1 MAGSGPFRAV
11 LAMLEGCYADVLGL
25 EQFVQR
31 LREAAACRPGE
42 AELLQRGDS
51 ELYQTFVSQCVV
63 CVPRGARA
71 IPQPLSF
78 QQLSSESEVVIRV
91 IQRLCE
97 KKKKN
102 VLAFGYALL
111 DENSSYL
118 QVMSTS
124 NICSY
129 LPNTATETLRM
140 SVLWETLLSRI
151 GDDIMMYLLE
161 HCAIFML
168 VPPSCSYQICGQPM
182 YELASS
188 NAAPSTVFVKQR
200 YSKSRHNI
208 LFDYVQKKCQL
219 SKTNRWKW
227 KPRSEINIL
236 STKSQGNNKTQ
247 GSAPDYEHS
256 ATAKGAVGQNSK
268 TNKQVRM
275 VTGNLENLRGP
286 NLCPVAT
293 ATPSKRK
300 LDRDQF
306 EVTAKRMK
314 INLREEDDAWSFGS
328 NEDKNKFTLDIIY
341 DTQSLSCVESF
352 SVNNFMKIKSISQE
366 NESRAETPDAPSLVQ
381 EVQNSKEKSVTDD
394 ESSLRLRVQCNKLYK
409 SSTYTKTNSSRE
421 GVELDICKFQVGSVQ
436 MKKAEDKFL
445 KYRGLKCPPT
455 NIAKKLSNK
464 ISRSRV
470 YIGRKCLLYSSG
482 SFRECFPKSFL
493 LNRLKGSQAGGQ
505 QLVEMIFLNSKM
517 LPQKCSANIPSYNW
531 RKKRLP
537 KRYWQMRDVFQK
549 LLKNHAKCPYLVLLK
564 KNCPVWI
571 PETNSSKTDTIC
583 QSVSC
588 DRVQIDREAEGQ
600 VGKEPTI
607 CLTSNSRE
615 GGYTDVPNGSCLLS
629 KRTSTDLGIL
639 SSPEKFVL
647 GQTENERQNAKEFC
661 DPGLKELLRQHN
673 SHWQVYVFVRECLDL
688 VVPEELWGSSYN
700 KCRFLKNVKTFIAL
714 GKFARFSLQEL
725 MWKMR
730 VNDCTWLRVIKG
742 DHFVPALEHH
752 YREEILA
759 KFLYWLMDTYIVQLL
774 RSFFYITE
782 TMFQK
787 NMLFFYRKLIWSKLQ
802 NIGMRNHFAKVHL
815 RALSAEEIEKIQQKK
830 CVPMA
835 SKLRFIPKP
844 NGLRPIVKVN
854 TVVGAKTLNRKS
866 RDKKVH
872 YFNTQLKNL
881 FSVLNYERT
890 ENTSLLGSSVFGKDD
905 IYKIWRKF
913 VSEVLES
920 NDKIPHFY
928 YVKADVTG
936 AYDTIPHDKL
946 VEVVSQI
953 LDPEKR
959 TVYCIRRY
967 AVIKITMNG
976 QIRKYYRRH
985 VSTFKDFM
993 SHMRLFVSHLQE
1005 TTSLQNAIVVEQSL
1019 SLNETSS
1026 SLFAFFLQMIH
1037 NNILEIEGRY
1047 YLQCC
1052 GIPQGSILSTLLCS
1066 LCYGDMENKLF
1077 CGIQRDGVLIR
1088 LIDDFLLLTPHLTLA
1103 KTFLRTLA
1111 TGIPEYGFLINP
1123 KKTVMNFPV
1132 DEDIPGCSKFKQ
1144 LPYCGVIP
1152 WCGLLLD
1159 IQTLEVYCDYSSYAC
1174 TSIRS
1179 SLSFNSSSTAGKN
1192 MKYKLVTVL
1201 KLKCHSLFLNL
1212 QVNSLRTVFI
1222 NIYKIF
1228 LLQAYR
1234 FHACVLQLPFN
1245 QQVRKNPC
1253 FFLRI
1258 ISDTASCCYSIL
1270 ETKNTG
1276 IALGTK
1282 GASGLFPSEAAE
1294 WLCYHAFI
1302 IKLTN
1307 HKVVY
1312 KCLLRSLKIC
1322 ELQLFK
1328 KIPKATMQLL
1338 KTVTEPALCKDFK
1351 AIMD

>member
-11 LAMLEGCYADVLGL
+11 LAMLERCYADVLGL

-111 DENSSYL
+111 DENSSYS

-161 HCAIFML
+161 HCAMFML

-182 YELASS
+182 YELTSS

-208 LFDYVQKKCQL
+208 LFDYMQKKCQL
-219 SKTNRWKW
+219 SKTNKWKW

-236 STKSQGNNKTQ
+236 STNSQRNNKTQ

-286 NLCPVAT
+286 NLYPVAT

-314 INLREEDDAWSFGS
+314 INLREEEDAWSFGS
-328 NEDKNKFTLDIIY
+328 NVDKNKFTLDIIY

-352 SVNNFMKIKSISQE
+352 SVNNFIKIKSISQE

-381 EVQNSKEKSVTDD
+381 EVQDSKEKSVTDD
-394 ESSLRLRVQCNKLYK
+394 ENSLRLRVQCNKLYK
-409 SSTYTKTNSSRE
+409 SSTDTKTNSSRE

-445 KYRGLKCPPT
+445 KYRGLKCSPT

-505 QLVEMIFLNSKM
+505 QLVEMIFLNSKI
-517 LPQKCSANIPSYNW
+517 LAQKCSANIPSYNW

-571 PETNSSKTDTIC
+571 SETNSSKIDTIC

-600 VGKEPTI
+600 VGKEPPI

-615 GGYTDVPNGSCLLS
+615 GGYTDVPNDSCLLS

-661 DPGLKELLRQHN
+661 DPDLKELLRQHS

-730 VNDCTWLRVIKG
+730 VNDCTWLRVIKENMLPRNSSRIFVFGPDPAKLLG

-759 KFLYWLMDTYIVQLL
+759 KFLYWLMDSYIVQLL

-815 RALSAEEIEKIQQKK
+815 RALSAEEIEKVQQKK

-920 NDKIPHFY
+920 NDKIPRFY
-928 YVKADVTG
+928 YVK
-936 AYDTIPHDKL
+936 
-946 VEVVSQI
+946 
-953 LDPEKR
+953 
-959 TVYCIRRY
+959 
-967 AVIKITMNG
+967 
-976 QIRKYYRRH
+976 

-1270 ETKNTG
+1270 KTKNTG

-1307 HKVVY
+1307 HKAVY

>member
-11 LAMLEGCYADVLGL
+11 LAMLEGCYAEVLGL

-31 LREAAACRPGE
+31 LREAAACGPGE

-102 VLAFGYALL
+102 VLAFGYTLL
-111 DENSSYL
+111 DENSSYS
-118 QVMSTS
+118 QVISTS

-151 GDDIMMYLLE
+151 GDDVMMYLLE
-161 HCAIFML
+161 YCAIFML
-168 VPPSCSYQICGQPM
+168 VPPSCSYQICGQPV
-182 YELASS
+182 YELTSS
-188 NAAPSTVFVKQR
+188 NAAPSAVFVKQR

-208 LFDYVQKKCQL
+208 LFDYVQKRFQL

-236 STKSQGNNKTQ
+236 NTKSQRNNKTQ
-247 GSAPDYEHS
+247 GSVPDYEHS

-275 VTGNLENLRGP
+275 ATGHLENRRGP
-286 NLCPVAT
+286 NLYPVAT

-314 INLREEDDAWSFGS
+314 INLREEEGTWNLGS
-328 NEDKNKFTLDIIY
+328 NVDKNKFTLDIIY
-341 DTQSLSCVESF
+341 DTQSLSFVESF
-352 SVNNFMKIKSISQE
+352 SVNNFIKIKSQE
-366 NESRAETPDAPSLVQ
+366 NEGRAETPDAPSLVQ
-381 EVQNSKEKSVTDD
+381 EVQDSKEKSVTDD
-394 ESSLRLRVQCNKLYK
+394 ENSLRLRVQCNKLYK
-409 SSTYTKTNSSRE
+409 SSTETKSNSSRE

-436 MKKAEDKFL
+436 TKKAEDTFL

-470 YIGRKCLLYSSG
+470 YIGRKGLLYSSR

-493 LNRLKGSQAGGQ
+493 LNRLKGCQAGGQ
-505 QLVEMIFLNSKM
+505 RLVETIFLNSKI
-517 LPQKCSANIPSYNW
+517 LVQKCSENTPSYNW

-537 KRYWQMRDVFQK
+537 RRYWQMRDVFQK

-571 PETNSSKTDTIC
+571 SETNSSKTDTMC

-588 DRVQIDREAEGQ
+588 DGVQIDREAEGQ
-600 VGKEPTI
+600 LGKEPPI
-607 CLTSNSRE
+607 CLTSNGRE
-615 GGYTDVPNGSCLLS
+615 GGYTAVPNSSCSLS
-629 KRTSTDLGIL
+629 KRTSTDLSIL
-639 SSPEKFVL
+639 SNPEKFVL
-647 GQTENERQNAKEFC
+647 GRTENERQNAKDFC
-661 DPGLKELLRQHN
+661 DPSLKELLRQHS

-688 VVPEELWGSSYN
+688 VVPAELWGSSHN
-700 KCRFLKNVKTFIAL
+700 KCRFLKNVKTFISL

-815 RALSAEEIEKIQQKK
+815 RALSAEEIEKVQQKK

-854 TVVGAKTLNRKS
+854 SVFGAKTLNRKN

-920 NDKIPHFY
+920 NDKIPRFY

-967 AVIKITMNG
+967 AVIKITMSG

-1005 TTSLQNAIVVEQSL
+1005 STSLQNAIVVEQSL

-1047 YLQCC
+1047 YLQSC

-1103 KTFLRTLA
+1103 KTFLRILA

-1123 KKTVMNFPV
+1123 KKTMMNFHV

-1159 IQTLEVYCDYSSYAC
+1159 IQTLEVYCDYS
-1174 TSIRS
+1174 
-1179 SLSFNSSSTAGKN
+1179 
-1192 MKYKLVTVL
+1192 
-1201 KLKCHSLFLNL
+1201 
-1212 QVNSLRTVFI
+1212 
-1222 NIYKIF
+1222 
-1228 LLQAYR
+1228 R

-1270 ETKNTG
+1270 KTKNTG

-1312 KCLLRSLKIC
+1312 KCLLRFLKIC

>member
-11 LAMLEGCYADVLGL
+11 LAMLERCYADVLGL
-25 EQFVQR
+25 EQCLQR

-111 DENSSYL
+111 DENSSYS

-161 HCAIFML
+161 HCAMFML

-182 YELASS
+182 YELTSS

-208 LFDYVQKKCQL
+208 LFDYMQKKCQL
-219 SKTNRWKW
+219 SKTNKWKW

-236 STKSQGNNKTQ
+236 STKSQRNNKTQ

-286 NLCPVAT
+286 NLYPVAT

-314 INLREEDDAWSFGS
+314 INLREEEDAWSFGS
-328 NEDKNKFTLDIIY
+328 NVDKNKFTLDIIY

-352 SVNNFMKIKSISQE
+352 SVNNFIKIKSISQE

-381 EVQNSKEKSVTDD
+381 EVQDSKEKSVTDD
-394 ESSLRLRVQCNKLYK
+394 ENSLRLRVQCNKLYK
-409 SSTYTKTNSSRE
+409 SSTDTKTNSSRE

-445 KYRGLKCPPT
+445 KYRGLKCSPT

-505 QLVEMIFLNSKM
+505 QLVEMIFLNSKI
-517 LPQKCSANIPSYNW
+517 LAQKCSANIPSYNW

-571 PETNSSKTDTIC
+571 SETNSSKIDTIC

-600 VGKEPTI
+600 VGKEPPI

-615 GGYTDVPNGSCLLS
+615 GGYTDVPNDSCLLS

-661 DPGLKELLRQHN
+661 DPDLKELLRQHS

-815 RALSAEEIEKIQQKK
+815 RALSAEEIEKVQQKK

-920 NDKIPHFY
+920 NDKIPRFY

-936 AYDTIPHDKL
+936 AYDTIPHNKL

-1005 TTSLQNAIVVEQSL
+1005 TTSLQNAIVVEQVLLGEKLLALVHMASTYTYCGMDPSNTSRRTPVTEKSL

-1037 NNILEIEGRY
+1037 NNILEIEGR
-1047 YLQCC
+1047 
-1052 GIPQGSILSTLLCS
+1052 
-1066 LCYGDMENKLF
+1066 
-1077 CGIQRDGVLIR
+1077 VLIR

-1103 KTFLRTLA
+1103 KTFLSLSSLRCWCNAPSRGCELLGQHSCRARHDPVLCATRTLA

-1159 IQTLEVYCDYSSYAC
+1159 IQTLEVYCDYSRS
-1174 TSIRS
+1174 TVLEQFSLTFIRYFCCRPTGRRPEARAWQCRVAAALAGAMVQVAKVLPWLLLLLVPGAMGLQLLFS
-1179 SLSFNSSSTAGKN
+1179 SLP
-1192 MKYKLVTVL
+1192 
-1201 KLKCHSLFLNL
+1201 
-1212 QVNSLRTVFI
+1212 
-1222 NIYKIF
+1222 
-1228 LLQAYR
+1228 
-1234 FHACVLQLPFN
+1234 PF
-1245 QQVRKNPC
+1245 
-1253 FFLRI
+1253 
-1258 ISDTASCCYSIL
+1258 D
-1270 ETKNTG
+1270 
-1276 IALGTK
+1276 
-1282 GASGLFPSEAAE
+1282 
-1294 WLCYHAFI
+1294 
-1302 IKLTN
+1302 
-1307 HKVVY
+1307 
-1312 KCLLRSLKIC
+1312 
-1322 ELQLFK
+1322 
-1328 KIPKATMQLL
+1328 
-1338 KTVTEPALCKDFK
+1338 
-1351 AIMD
+1351 

>member
-1 MAGSGPFRAV
+1 QPHAPSCSGPFGAV
-11 LAMLEGCYADVLGL
+11 LAMLEGCYAEVLGL

-31 LREAAACRPGE
+31 LREAAACGPGE
-42 AELLQRGDS
+42 AALLQRGDS

-78 QQLSSESEVVIRV
+78 QQVLPGEVVIRV

-102 VLAFGYALL
+102 VLAFGYTLL
-111 DENSSYL
+111 DENSSYS
-118 QVMSTS
+118 QVMSSS

-151 GDDIMMYLLE
+151 GDDVMMYLLE
-161 HCAIFML
+161 HCAVFML
-168 VPPSCSYQICGQPM
+168 VPPSCSYQICGQPV
-182 YELASS
+182 YELTSS
-188 NAAPSTVFVKQR
+188 NAAPS
-200 YSKSRHNI
+200 
-208 LFDYVQKKCQL
+208 
-219 SKTNRWKW
+219 
-227 KPRSEINIL
+227 
-236 STKSQGNNKTQ
+236 
-247 GSAPDYEHS
+247 
-256 ATAKGAVGQNSK
+256 AV
-268 TNKQVRM
+268 T
-275 VTGNLENLRGP
+275 
-286 NLCPVAT
+286 
-293 ATPSKRK
+293 
-300 LDRDQF
+300 
-306 EVTAKRMK
+306 
-314 INLREEDDAWSFGS
+314 
-328 NEDKNKFTLDIIY
+328 
-341 DTQSLSCVESF
+341 
-352 SVNNFMKIKSISQE
+352 
-366 NESRAETPDAPSLVQ
+366 ET
-381 EVQNSKEKSVTDD
+381 E
-394 ESSLRLRVQCNKLYK
+394 
-409 SSTYTKTNSSRE
+409 TNSSRE
-421 GVELDICKFQVGSVQ
+421 GVELNICKFQVGSVQ
-436 MKKAEDKFL
+436 MKKAEDTFL

-455 NIAKKLSNK
+455 NISKKLSNK

-470 YIGRKCLLYSSG
+470 YIGRKSLLYSSR

-493 LNRLKGSQAGGQ
+493 LNRLKGCRAGGQ
-505 QLVEMIFLNSKM
+505 RLVEMIFLNSKI
-517 LPQKCSANIPSYNW
+517 LVQKCSENTPSYNW

-564 KNCPVWI
+564 KNCP
-571 PETNSSKTDTIC
+571 
-583 QSVSC
+583 
-588 DRVQIDREAEGQ
+588 IDREAEGQ
-600 VGKEPTI
+600 LGKEPPI
-607 CLTSNSRE
+607 CLTSSGRE
-615 GGYTDVPNGSCLLS
+615 GD
-629 KRTSTDLGIL
+629 
-639 SSPEKFVL
+639 
-647 GQTENERQNAKEFC
+647 FC
-661 DPGLKELLRQHN
+661 DPGLKELLRQHS

-688 VVPEELWGSSYN
+688 VVPAELWGSSHN
-700 KCRFLKNVKTFIAL
+700 KCRFLKNVKTFISL

-730 VNDCTWLRVIKG
+730 VNDCTWLR

-815 RALSAEEIEKIQQKK
+815 RALSAEEIEKVQQKK
-830 CVPMA
+830 CIPMA

-854 TVVGAKTLNRKS
+854 TVFGAKTLNRKS

-890 ENTSLLGSSVFGKDD
+890 ENTRLLGSSVFGKDD

-920 NDKIPHFY
+920 NDKIPRFY
-928 YVKADVTG
+928 YVKVCFHYFFPSIIETD
-936 AYDTIPHDKL
+936 L
-946 VEVVSQI
+946 VEI
-953 LDPEKR
+953 IKKR

-967 AVIKITMNG
+967 AVIKITMSG

-993 SHMRLFVSHLQE
+993 SHMRSFVSHLQE
-1005 TTSLQNAIVVEQSL
+1005 STSLQNAIVVEQSL

-1111 TGIPEYGFLINP
+1111 AGIPEYGFLINP
-1123 KKTVMNFPV
+1123 KKTMMNFPV

-1144 LPYCGVIP
+1144 LPYCSVIP

-1179 SLSFNSSSTAGKN
+1179 SLAFNSSNTAGKN
-1192 MKYKLVTVL
+1192 MKYKLLTVL

-1245 QQVRKNPC
+1245 QQVRKNPG

-1258 ISDTASCCYSIL
+1258 ISDTASCCYSIMK
-1270 ETKNTG
+1270 TKNTG

-1294 WLCYHAFI
+1294 WLCYRAFI

-1312 KCLLRSLKIC
+1312 KCLLRFLKIC
-1322 ELQLFK
+1322 KYRVTLKVKLFK
-1328 KIPKATMQLL
+1328 YR
-1338 KTVTEPALCKDFK
+1338 
-1351 AIMD
+1351 